1 LSGNLNSFAVD
12 GDEMATTLNLR
23 DMDELR
29 RKRLEARVRAAN
41 AAGPTPSGVDFMGTF
56 APTTRTWGEAG
67 SRMLPLSGEA
77 WTMDDARRAFN
88 EGNYGEAA
96 LNAAL
101 GLVPLGGTMAA
112 VKNVGKKSL
121 ASVVKETGGLKPP
134 GLPESIDR
142 IVATPIQGRGN
153 ALKTTEEG
161 KRVYDSTGAIGS
173 ITPQRLGTMRKDY
186 LSHMEAGAPGRDWY
200 DQSSAAINRWTGGGM
215 EDADKMANALAVT
228 SSRTPVGPNLMYAN
242 KGWNQYLTGDPVR
255 TGGFPNVMGPQIDE
269 AFTNPAASASGL
281 KRSPFSAGLSVDW
294 RGPEFAN
301 RATHDIHDMRAW
313 GITDPNTGEL
323 WSKGVPNAAH
333 RFLDEQ
339 ADYVTSKANRE
350 NLAGFSDWTP
360 YKSQAAAWISQKAKK
375 EGKAIGDTAHDYSY
389 FAPEYQGQI
398 AREWQPSTRVPHL
411 EELRNAPLETRQD
424 FANALEQVNTG
435 PQGIDRLAR
444 GMGALADTTIPN
456 VGSYEGVTNPGF
468 LSQINVGKK
477 ANPLTY
483 ADQALDPAS
492 EQVLRSV
499 SAAHGLLGVQ
509 DQVGYNYLTSKA
521 MPGGPANQSNAF
533 RIDYGAP
540 FSGQS
545 LTNEVENLSRLG
557 VDLPLADP
565 KGVRG
570 LGFGAE
576 GQTTDIFPP
585 DVRKALMQ
593 HAKESG
599 GELRW
604 MNNSGNIFPPEPSP
618 SWSAKPYVSEIEA
631 GGPRMVE
638 NFNKT
643 MTGGYADEMLSAV
656 QSQAQKHGLTSAH
669 FYEPMMTALS
679 TGGLPALKDLIA
691 KGIVPVAVLGML
703 GLSQFEDPMRGA
715 D

>member
-1 LSGNLNSFAVD
+1 
-12 GDEMATTLNLR
+12 MATSMLNLR
-23 DMDELR
+23 DIDELK
-29 RKRLEARVRAAN
+29 RKRFAAQQEAAAKMQ
-41 AAGPTPSGVDFMGTF
+41 AQPSEVDFMGAF

-67 SRMLPLSGEA
+67 SRMLPLAGEA
-77 WTMDDARRAFN
+77 WTMDDARRAFS

-96 LNAAL
+96 LNAGL
-101 GLVPLGGTMAA
+101 GLLPLGGTLAA

-121 ASVVKETGGLKPP
+121 ANVVKEAKVSPDPAATGGFQPP
-134 GLPESIDR
+134 GLPESVER
-142 IVATPIQGRGN
+142 IVAQPLQGRGN

-173 ITPQRLGTMRKDY
+173 ITPAKLGRMRSDY
-186 LSHMEAGAPGRDWY
+186 YGHMESGAPGRDWY
-200 DQSSAAINRWTGGGM
+200 DQSSSAINRWTGGSM

-228 SSRTPVGPNLMYAN
+228 SSRTPVGANLMYSN
-242 KGWNQYLTGDPVR
+242 KGWNQFLTGEPVR
-255 TGGFPNVMGPQIDE
+255 TGAFPNVMGPQIEE

-294 RGPEFAN
+294 RGKDFAN

-313 GITDPNTGEL
+313 GITDPKTGEL

-339 ADYVTSKANRE
+339 ADFVTNKANRE

-375 EGKAIGDTAHDYSY
+375 EGRPIGDTAHDYSY
-389 FAPEYQGQI
+389 FGDEYQGQI

-424 FANALEQVNTG
+424 FANTLEQVNTG

-444 GMGALADTTIPN
+444 GMGALTDTTIPN

-468 LSQINVGKK
+468 LSQIGVGKMSS
-477 ANPLTY
+477 PQTY
-483 ADQALDPAS
+483 AEQALDPAS
-492 EQVLRSV
+492 KQVLRSV

-509 DQVGYNYLTSKA
+509 DQVGYNYLSSMA
-521 MPGGPANQSNAF
+521 RGGGPAGQSNAF
-533 RIDYGAP
+533 RIGYGAP

-565 KGVRG
+565 RGIRG

-576 GQTTDIFPP
+576 GQTKDIFPP
-585 DVRKALMQ
+585 DVRKALAQ
-593 HAKESG
+593 HAKDTG
-599 GELRW
+599 GELLW
-604 MNNSGNIFPPEPSP
+604 LNNSGNIFPPEPSP
-618 SWSAKPYVSEIEA
+618 SWSAKPYVAEIEA

-638 NFNKT
+638 GFNKT
-643 MTGGYADEMLSAV
+643 MTGGYAGEMLSAV
-656 QSQAQKHGLTSAH
+656 QGQAQKHGLTSAP
-669 FYEPMMTALS
+669 FYEPMMSALS
-679 TGGLPALKDLIA
+679 SGGLPALKDLIA